1 VAITPQNAKVLQNLP
16 MLKSGHIKLS
26 LSLRGSAGI
35 ATALIKLTLIEAKR
49 RYFESIVS
57 QHEGKDSET

>member
-1 VAITPQNAKVLQNLP
+1 